1 VGTDPI
7 TDQTPEPTPIDDNSA
22 GDGVPSDNTTLVEVL
37 AGYDAEGFSGQFSA
51 TEDGMLRC
59 YSCHKDLRPSR
70 AEIASTRRLEGA
82 SDPDDM
88 LMVLALNCPH
98 CGTAGT
104 AVIAYGPES
113 TPGESELLLGLEEPG
128 DAVLVRPESSE
139 RHGGGS

>member
-7 TDQTPEPTPIDDNSA
+7 TDQIPEPGDPEA
-22 GDGVPSDNTTLVEVL
+22 GAADGVPSDNTTLVEVL
-37 AGYDAEGFSGQFSA
+37 AAFEADGFSGQFSA
-51 TEDGMLRC
+51 TEDGKLRC
-59 YSCHKDLRPSR
+59 YSCHRDLRPSR
-70 AEIASTRRLEGA
+70 AEIVATRRLEGA

-98 CGTAGT
+98 CASAGT

-128 DAVLVRPESSE
+128 DAALASRPESNE